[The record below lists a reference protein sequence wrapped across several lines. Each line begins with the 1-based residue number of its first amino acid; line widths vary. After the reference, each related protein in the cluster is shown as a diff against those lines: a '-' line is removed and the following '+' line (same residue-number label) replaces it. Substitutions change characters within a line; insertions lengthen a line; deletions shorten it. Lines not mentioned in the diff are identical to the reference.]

1 MIVQIYTMQS
11 VEEAYKVIDQG
22 VNHIGLTP
30 SYCGLPGEIS
40 YELAREIV
48 DSVGDRATRVALS
61 VDRDL
66 AEIARMA
73 ETVRPDIL
81 HLCAPFGEVDVEQV
95 RALCPMLPEG
105 MRIMQAIPV
114 GTSYEAV
121 EHALAYQEVAD
132 VLILDSV
139 DPNIDGIGASGAT
152 HDWNISREIVEKTRV
167 PVILAGGL
175 YAGNV
180 AEAIRAVGP
189 WGVDSLSHTNEP
201 LPDGGFRKDIAKIKA
216 FVDAA
221 RETLA

>member
-1 MIVQIYTMQS
+1 MIIQIYTMQS
-11 VEEAYKVIDQG
+11 VEEAHKVIDQG

-48 DSVGDRATRVALS
+48 DSVGGRATRVALS

-66 AEIARMA
+66 NEIAHMAEI
-73 ETVRPDIL
+73 VRSDIL
-81 HLCAPFGEVDVEQV
+81 HLCAPFGEVDVTQV
-95 RALCPMLPEG
+95 RALRPMLPEG

-180 AEAIRAVGP
+180 AEAIQAVGP

-201 LPDGGFRKDIAKIKA
+201 LPDGGFRKDIEKIKA

-221 RETLA
+221 RGL

>member
-11 VEEAYKVIDQG
+11 VEEAHNVIDQG

-66 AEIARMA
+66 DEIVRMA
-73 ETVRPDIL
+73 KTVRPDIL
-81 HLCAPFGEVDVEQV
+81 HLCAPFGELPASQV
-95 RALCPMLPEG
+95 RALRSMLPEG

-114 GTSYEAV
+114 GTSREAV
-121 EHALAYQEVAD
+121 AYALEYQEVAD
-132 VLILDSV
+132 LLILDSV
-139 DPNIDGIGASGAT
+139 APEIDGIGASGAT
-152 HDWNISREIVEKTRV
+152 HDWNISREIVEKTSV

-175 YAGNV
+175 KPENV
-180 AEAIRAVGP
+180 AEAIRVVRP
-189 WGVDSLSHTNEP
+189 WGVDSLSHTNQP
-201 LPDGGFRKDIAKIKA
+201 LPNGGFRKDLAKIRQ
-216 FVDAA
+216 FVETA
-221 RETLA
+221 RVGQ

>member
-1 MIVQIYTMQS
+1 MIIQIYTMQS
-11 VEEAYKVIDQG
+11 VEEAHQVIDQG

-30 SYCGLPGEIS
+30 STCGLPGEIS

-48 DSVGDRATRVALS
+48 DSVGDRATSVALS

-66 AEIARMA
+66 KEIARMA
-73 ETVRPDIL
+73 EVVRPDIL

-95 RALCPMLPEG
+95 RALRPMLPEG

-121 EHALAYQEVAD
+121 EHALAYQEVSD

-152 HDWNISREIVEKTRV
+152 HDWNISREIVEKTRI

-180 AEAIRAVGP
+180 VEAIRAVGP

-201 LPDGGFRKDIAKIKA
+201 LPGGGFRKDIVKIKA
-216 FVDAA
+216 FADAA
-221 RETLA
+221 REV

>member
-132 VLILDSV
+132 MLILDSV

-180 AEAIRAVGP
+180 AEAIQAVKP

-201 LPDGGFRKDIAKIKA
+201 LPDGGFRKDIEKIKA

-221 RETLA
+221 RGLS